1 MAGKSCRLHPAC
13 ARAHGR
19 PSSPLQCGL
28 DPDPFSFAMSS
39 LPVPSADALTQS
51 QLLLDHIRGEIVD
64 AGGWIPF
71 SRYMEL
77 ALYAPGLGY
86 YSGGARKFGPG
97 GDFITAPELT
107 PLFGQALAAQVEQVM
122 QASAAQIIE
131 VGAGTGLL
139 AADLLQELER
149 RQALPDS
156 YAILEVSGELR
167 ARQFDLLADKVPHL
181 ASRVVWLDRL
191 PETFAGVVV
200 ANEVLDVMPVHL
212 LVSRAE
218 GLFERGV
225 VCETAIDGSPL
236 LRWADVAAAGAVR
249 EAALQLALPVP
260 QQGEYVTE
268 LNLAGKAWIASW
280 AERLQQGAMLLIDY
294 GYPRAEYYLPSRSG
308 GTLLCYYRHN
318 AHGDPF
324 LWPGLNDITA
334 FVDFTAMAE
343 AAFDAGMDVLG
354 YANQAQFL
362 FNCGVLDCL
371 DRRGSRES
379 ADYLRAARAV
389 QRLTAPHEMGE
400 LFKVL
405 AVGRGLELPLLG
417 FARGDRLH
425 AL

>member
-1 MAGKSCRLHPAC
+1 
-13 ARAHGR
+13 
-19 PSSPLQCGL
+19 
-28 DPDPFSFAMSS
+28 MSS
-39 LPVPSADALTQS
+39 LPQPSADALAQS
-51 QLLLDHIRGEIVD
+51 ARLLETIEAELAA

-71 SRYMEL
+71 ARYMEL

-122 QASAAQIIE
+122 RASAPELIE

-139 AADLLQELER
+139 AADLLLELER
-149 RQALPDS
+149 RDCLPER
-156 YAILEVSGELR
+156 YGILELSGELR
-167 ARQFDLLADKVPHL
+167 ERQFDTLAAKAPHL
-181 ASRVVWLDRL
+181 AVRVQWLDAL
-191 PETFAGVVV
+191 PERFAGAVV

-212 LVSRAE
+212 VVSRAE

-225 VCETAIDGSPL
+225 AIAADAAGVRRL
-236 LRWADVAAAGAVR
+236 CWADVPAAGAVAEGAR
-249 EAALQLALPVP
+249 ALALPVP
-260 QQGEYVTE
+260 QSGEYVTE
-268 LNLAGKAWIASW
+268 LNLAGKAWVAAW
-280 AERLQQGAMLLIDY
+280 AERLQAGALLLIDY

-308 GTLLCYYRHN
+308 GTLLCYYRHH

-334 FVDFTAMAE
+334 FVDFTAVAE
-343 AAFDAGMDVLG
+343 AAYGAGLDVLG

-371 DRRGSRES
+371 ERRGARES
-379 ADYLRAARAV
+379 ADYIRAARAV
-389 QRLTAPHEMGE
+389 QRLTAPQEMGE
-400 LFKVL
+400 LFKVIAL
-405 AVGRGLELPLLG
+405 SRGIDGPLLG
-417 FARGDRLH
+417 FVRGDRTH

>member
-1 MAGKSCRLHPAC
+1 
-13 ARAHGR
+13 
-19 PSSPLQCGL
+19 
-28 DPDPFSFAMSS
+28 MSS
-39 LPVPSADALTQS
+39 LPEPSAEARAQS
-51 QLLLDHIRGEIVD
+51 ARLLELIAAEIGRS
-64 AGGWIPF
+64 GGWVPF

-107 PLFGQALAAQVEQVM
+107 PLFGQALATQVEQGM
-122 QASAAQIIE
+122 RASALALIE

-139 AADLLQELER
+139 AADMLLELER
-149 RQALPDS
+149 RACLPDT
-156 YAILEVSGELR
+156 YEILELSGELR
-167 ARQFDLLADKVPHL
+167 ERQFDTLATRVPHL
-181 ASRVVWLDRL
+181 ASRVRWLDAL
-191 PETFAGVVV
+191 PDRFAGVVV

-212 LVSRAE
+212 VVSRAQ

-225 VCETAIDGSPL
+225 ALAADVPGASRLC
-236 LRWADVAAAGAVR
+236 WADRPASGAVLAGAQ
-249 EAALQLALPVP
+249 ALDLPVP
-260 QQGEYVTE
+260 EQGEYVTE
-268 LNLAGKAWIASW
+268 LNLAGNAWVAAW
-280 AERLQQGAMLLIDY
+280 AERIERGLMLLIDY

-308 GTLLCYYRHN
+308 GTLLCYYRHH

-334 FVDFTAMAE
+334 FVDFTAVAE
-343 AAFDAGMDVLG
+343 AAYGAGLDVLG

-371 DRRGSRES
+371 ERRGARES
-379 ADYLRAARAV
+379 ADYIRAARAA

-405 AVGRGLELPLLG
+405 ALGRGVEPPLQG
-417 FARGDRLH
+417 FVRGDRLH
-425 AL
+425 TL